1 MIKLFPLLL
10 TTISGISTLIGYLLI
25 FLKEKY
31 EEKIIV
37 FSLSFASGILLT
49 ISIIQL
55 IPESF
60 HLLNNIKLFPK
71 IILQLIFFNLGII
84 LIKIIHKI
92 DSIKKKGS
100 LYQLGILSML
110 AIILHNIPEGMI
122 TYLTTKNNISIG
134 IKLTLAIALHN
145 IPEGIT
151 IAVPI
156 YYSTKS
162 KKKAF
167 LYTLISSL
175 SEPLGAILTALFLEK
190 YITKIILSGILMI
203 TAAIMIELSKEE
215 FKESKNYNNKNL
227 FKISFL
233 LGTIIMI
240 LTSFI

>member
-10 TTISGISTLIGYLLI
+10 TTISGISTLIGYFLI
-25 FLKEKY
+25 FLKEKH

-71 IILQLIFFNLGII
+71 ILLLLIFFNLGII
-84 LIKIIHKI
+84 LIKIINKL
-92 DSIKKKGS
+92 DSLKKKES

-110 AIILHNIPEGMI
+110 AIIIHNIPEGMI

-167 LYTLISSL
+167 IYTLISSL

-203 TAAIMIELSKEE
+203 TAAIMIEISIKE
-215 FKESKNYNNKNL
+215 FKEAKNYNNPFL

-240 LTSFI
+240 LTSSI

>member
-31 EEKIIV
+31 EEKIII

-60 HLLNNIKLFPK
+60 HLLKNIKLFPK
-71 IILQLIFFNLGII
+71 ILLLLIFFNLGII
-84 LIKIIHKI
+84 LIKGINKL
-92 DSIKKKGS
+92 DSIKKKES

-110 AIILHNIPEGMI
+110 AIIIHNIPEGMI
-122 TYLTTKNNISIG
+122 TYLTTKNNINLG
-134 IKLTLAIALHN
+134 IRLTLAIALHN

-167 LYTLISSL
+167 FYTLISSL
-175 SEPLGAILTALFLEK
+175 SEPMGAILTALFLEK
-190 YITKIILSGILMI
+190 YITNSILSGILMV
-203 TAAIMIELSKEE
+203 TAAIMIEISIKE
-215 FKESKNYNNKNL
+215 FKESKNYNNL
-227 FKISFL
+227 FLFRISFL

-240 LTSFI
+240 LTSSI

>member
-1 MIKLFPLLL
+1 MINLFPLLL
-10 TTISGISTLIGYLLI
+10 TTISGISTIIGYFLI

-71 IILQLIFFNLGII
+71 ILLLLIFFNLGII

-100 LYQLGILSML
+100 LYQFGILSML
-110 AIILHNIPEGMI
+110 AIILHNIPEGII